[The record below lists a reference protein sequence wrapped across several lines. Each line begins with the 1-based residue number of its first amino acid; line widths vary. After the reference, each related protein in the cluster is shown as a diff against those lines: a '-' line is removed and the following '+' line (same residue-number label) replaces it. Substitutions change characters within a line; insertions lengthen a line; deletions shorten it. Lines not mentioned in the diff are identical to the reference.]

1 MQREVDGL
9 LSYVPG
15 LLRDWTP
22 SGYDDRHMRV
32 AGTLAFVD
40 ISGFTRLTER
50 LARRGKVGAEEM
62 SDLLSGTFAGLLAE
76 AQEDGADLVKWG
88 GDAMLLL
95 FQGDGH
101 PERAARSAHRMR
113 ARLRVVGRL
122 PTTSGTVNL
131 RMSVGVHSG
140 EFDFFL
146 VGDPDLHREL
156 VLSGPSATLTAA
168 TEAAAPAGQIG
179 LSAATAAL
187 LPPRVLG
194 PALHDGRL
202 LRSAPPRTVPP
213 VVTVGAGGPGP
224 PRCSP
229 HRCGRTCCRGRRAG
243 APPGDGGVRA
253 VLRADQLLASAGP
266 GPLADA
272 LDEWCAT
279 CSSACDDH
287 DVTFLESDVNV
298 GGGKIVLLA
307 GAPVSA
313 DRDEERMLRVAR
325 VVLDRAG
332 RLPLRIGVN
341 RGHVFAGDFGPV
353 FRRTYSVKGDA
364 VNLAARL
371 ASAAVPGKALATAD
385 VSPSRRRRSAPRSCP
400 RSRSRA
406 AGSR

>member
-187 LPPRVLG
+187 LAPRVLG
-194 PALHDGRL
+194 PAPAR
-202 LRSAPPRTVPP
+202 RPAAPLGAAAHRPAGP
-213 VVTVGAGGPGP
+213 VTVGAGGPG
-224 PRCSP
+224 R
-229 HRCGRTCCRGRRAG
+229 RRGALPTAAGAPAAGCRRAG

-253 VLRADQLLASAGP
+253 VLR
-266 GPLADA
+266 
-272 LDEWCAT
+272 
-279 CSSACDDH
+279 
-287 DVTFLESDVNV
+287 V
-298 GGGKIVLLA
+298 G
-307 GAPVSA
+307 
-313 DRDEERMLRVAR
+313 R
-325 VVLDRAG
+325 
-332 RLPLRIGVN
+332 
-341 RGHVFAGDFGPV
+341 
-353 FRRTYSVKGDA
+353 
-364 VNLAARL
+364 AARL
-371 ASAAVPGKALATAD
+371 GRTGPAGGGP
-385 VSPSRRRRSAPRSCP
+385 RRAGAQ
-400 RSRSRA
+400 RA
-406 AGSR
+406 ARL